1 MASAVILQP
10 LDLLKTRVQQ
20 SGRPSLSASLRDARA
35 SRQLI
40 RTLWRGTV
48 PSALRTGFGS
58 ALYLTLLNA
67 IRQHVQQIGYA
78 GQRHWETRG
87 SSALP
92 ALTNTANLIS
102 GASARTVA
110 GFCLMPLTVIKVR
123 FESSLFSYPSMMAA
137 ASDIRRVDGIR
148 GFFSGFGA
156 TALRDAP
163 YAGLYV
169 VIYESLKMRIN
180 SWVSTH
186 YHDAGHGQ
194 STMPSAVASSINFC
208 SAIVAGAACSA
219 ISNPFDAIKT
229 RIQLQPHQYRNTWQA
244 VSVMVVQ
251 DGFRS
256 LWDGLALRMSR
267 KALSSALA
275 WTVYE
280 ELIRKS
286 SVTA

>member
-1 MASAVILQP
+1 MNETPSPARAKSGRHFASGLGSGMASAVILQP

-163 YAGLYV
+163 YAGL
-169 VIYESLKMRIN
+169 
-180 SWVSTH
+180 
-186 YHDAGHGQ
+186 
-194 STMPSAVASSINFC
+194 
-208 SAIVAGAACSA
+208 
-219 ISNPFDAIKT
+219 
-229 RIQLQPHQYRNTWQA
+229 LQCHPLWQA
-244 VSVMVVQ
+244 
-251 DGFRS
+251 R
-256 LWDGLALRMSR
+256 
-267 KALSSALA
+267 
-275 WTVYE
+275 
-280 ELIRKS
+280 
-286 SVTA
+286 